1 MKHIIR
7 LLLCAAA
14 ILMLQGCSTTR
25 RIPEG
30 EMLYTGIKK
39 VKIIPPAGEKTPAG
53 VASGIND
60 AVAYPPNY
68 AILGSSSLK
77 FPLPYGLWVWNN
89 WPNPEKGSNT
99 GFSRNSP
106 PSRYSF
112 PT

>member
-30 EMLYTGIKK
+30 EMLYTGIKN

-53 VASGIND
+53 VASGILEH
-60 AVAYPPNY
+60 AAYPPIY
-68 AILGSSSLK
+68 APIG
-77 FPLPYGLWVWNN
+77 Y
-89 WPNPEKGSNT
+89 
-99 GFSRNSP
+99 
-106 PSRYSF
+106 
-112 PT
+112 